1 MMLWAAFA
9 ALTAVAVIA
18 LLVPLTRN
26 PKRIASAEASA
37 SSIYA
42 RQLREI
48 DRDLARG
55 LIGPNE
61 AEAARAEVGRR
72 LLRAADADGRADDAG
87 PRPARSLATVLV
99 IAVPLAAVGFYLYS
113 GAPGLPDDPLSER
126 RAEGVSSQSIDDL
139 VARVEQRLRDNPGD
153 GRGWEVIAPVYLR
166 LGRAG
171 DAVAAYQNAIRLNGD
186 SAALETG
193 LGAALAMLADGVVTR
208 DARLAF
214 ERAANLDPNAVQP
227 RFYLAIALGQE
238 GRTAE
243 ARAVW
248 QALIGGAKGD
258 EPWLAAAREELAAL
272 DGGKGGAP
280 AAGDGAMPPAGSG
293 PGPVAPAAPGPS
305 AADVDAAAAMSPQ
318 ERAKMIEG
326 MVAGLADRL
335 AKDGGSAAE
344 WLRLVRAYRMLDRT
358 DDAKAALAEA
368 RKALAG
374 DAAGLAE
381 VNTGAAALGI
391 D

>member
-26 PKRIASAEASA
+26 PKRAAAAEASV

-61 AEAARAEVGRR
+61 AEAARTEVGRR
-72 LLRAADADGRADDAG
+72 LLRAADTEAATSDPG
-87 PRPARSLATVLV
+87 PRPARRLATVLV
-99 IAVPLAAVGFYLYS
+99 VAVPLAAVGFYLYS

-126 RAEGVSSQSIDDL
+126 RAEGVASQSIDDL
-139 VARVEQRLRDNPGD
+139 VARVEQRLRDDPGD
-153 GRGWEVIAPVYLR
+153 GRGWAVIAPVYLR

-186 SAALETG
+186 SAPLETG

-238 GRTAE
+238 GRTEE
-243 ARAVW
+243 ARAAW
-248 QALIGGAKGD
+248 KALIGGAKGD
-258 EPWLAAAREELAAL
+258 EPWLAAARQELAAL
-272 DGGKGGAP
+272 DGGTAGATP
-280 AAGDGAMPPAGSG
+280 AGEGATPPAGS
-293 PGPVAPAAPGPS
+293 PAAAPPAAPGPS
-305 AADVDAAAAMSPQ
+305 AADVDAAAAMTPE
-318 ERAKMIEG
+318 ERARMIEG
-326 MVAGLADRL
+326 MVSGLAARL
-335 AKDGGSAAE
+335 AKDGGTPAD
-344 WLRLVRAYRMLDRT
+344 WLRLVRAYRMLDRP
-358 DDAKAALAEA
+358 DDAKAGLAEA

-381 VNTGAAALGI
+381 VNTGAAAMGL